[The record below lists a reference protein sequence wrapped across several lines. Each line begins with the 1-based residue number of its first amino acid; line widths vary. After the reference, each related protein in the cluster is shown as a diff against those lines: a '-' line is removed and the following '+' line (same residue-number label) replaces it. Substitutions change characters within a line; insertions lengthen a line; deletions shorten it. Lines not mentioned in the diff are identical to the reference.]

1 MENELPPMHKDA
13 QIAHL
18 IGDMEPGSIW
28 IRWIMS
34 EDELTFGGYVRRYFP
49 EFLKEVLEKPKTDE
63 DRYVEAA
70 ERDRVRAETFL
81 IKMENELLQYG
92 PDKDLEWFIEY
103 VWAKI

>member
-49 EFLKEVLEKPKTDE
+49 EFLKG
-63 DRYVEAA
+63 
-70 ERDRVRAETFL
+70 
-81 IKMENELLQYG
+81 ELVCITL
-92 PDKDLEWFIEY
+92 
-103 VWAKI
+103 